1 MDNSSIQKLV
11 EIAKMYYNQGMTQEM
26 IAKTFDISR
35 SAVSMYL
42 TDAKNNGII
51 DIQIKDPS
59 KNNEELATRL
69 EKEFGLRRC
78 IVVPSGTH
86 NKKALLRVVTSQAI
100 RLATDL
106 FTSHSSIGVAWGNT
120 CYEFMHAFPENTDLC
135 DVSVVPLVG
144 SSPLLTQ
151 ENQLNESIR
160 LFSDKLRGYPMFIY
174 SPGFVDTMED
184 RQRIVESSYMQP
196 ILDRWKHLDYAVL
209 GIGRLQE
216 RGELRQFR
224 SGGRNMLEEIIR
236 CPDMAVGDLCA
247 RQFNIRGEFID
258 CGFNQRLIGI
268 DEEGLRGTKHVLA
281 LAVGGDKV
289 LPIIGA
295 LRIGVIHY
303 FCTDENTARQLLAL
317 LDTSDL
323 PT

>member
-1 MDNSSIQKLV
+1 MTEVSVIVPVYNVRPFLPACVASVRGQTMKDLELILV
-11 EIAKMYYNQGMTQEM
+11 DDG
-26 IAKTFDISR
+26 S
-35 SAVSMYL
+35 
-42 TDAKNNGII
+42 TDG
-51 DIQIKDPS
+51 
-59 KNNEELATRL
+59 
-69 EKEFGLRRC
+69 
-78 IVVPSGTH
+78 SG
-86 NKKALLRVVTSQAI
+86 
-100 RLATDL
+100 
-106 FTSHSSIGVAWGNT
+106 
-120 CYEFMHAFPENTDLC
+120 ELC
-135 DVSVVPLVG
+135 DALAKEDARIRVLHTENGGQGRARNLGLDVAQGEYISFVDADDVATPEMLAAA
-144 SSPLLTQ
+144 LAQARQ
-151 ENQLNESIR
+151 ENADMVVFGIKER
-160 LFSDKLRGYPMFIY
+160 Y
-174 SPGFVDTMED
+174 VDS
-184 RQRIVESSYMQP
+184 QGQV
-196 ILDRWKHLDYAVL
+196 V
-209 GIGRLQE
+209 QE

-317 LDTSDL
+317 LETSDL